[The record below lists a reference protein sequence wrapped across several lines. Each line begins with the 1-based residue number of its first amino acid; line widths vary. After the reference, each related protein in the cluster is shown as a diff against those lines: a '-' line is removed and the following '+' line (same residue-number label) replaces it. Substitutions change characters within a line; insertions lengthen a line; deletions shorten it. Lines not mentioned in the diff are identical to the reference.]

1 MRTREEASTGARR
14 AAIER
19 LLRGRRV
26 STQEDLRELLAA
38 QGFEV
43 TQGTLSRDLARLGA
57 RRAPGPEGGT
67 VYELPAEAV
76 STAPRALAAL
86 NPLVLRIRDNG
97 ALVVVHTTPGAA
109 SAVALALDQARMP
122 EVLGTL
128 AGDDTVFV
136 APVQAASAS
145 RLTRTLTA
153 LLRGTKGTRS

>member
-1 MRTREEASTGARR
+1 MRTREEAGTGARR

-26 STQEDLRELLAA
+26 STQEDLRERLAA

-57 RRAPGPEGGT
+57 RRAPGVEGGT
-67 VYELPAEAV
+67 VYELPAENPPG
-76 STAPRALAAL
+76 APRALEAL

-97 ALVVVHTTPGAA
+97 ALVVVQTTPGAA
-109 SAVALALDQARMP
+109 SAVALALDQARLP
-122 EVLGTL
+122 EVLGTI

-145 RLTRTLTA
+145 RLTRTLNG
-153 LLRGTKGTRS
+153 LLKKGTRA

>member
-1 MRTREEASTGARR
+1 MRTREEASTEARR

-26 STQEDLRELLAA
+26 STQEDLRGLLAV

-57 RRAPGPEGGT
+57 RRAPGAEGGT
-67 VYELPAEAV
+67 VYELPVDSAAP
-76 STAPRALAAL
+76 APRALEAL
-86 NPLVLRIRDNG
+86 NPLVLHIRDNG
-97 ALVVVHTTPGAA
+97 ALVVVRTTPGAA
-109 SAVALALDQARMP
+109 SAVALALDQARLP

-145 RLTRTLTA
+145 RLTRTLNG
-153 LLRGTKGTRS
+153 LLRKGTRS

>member
-1 MRTREEASTGARR
+1 MRTREEASTEARR

-26 STQEDLRELLAA
+26 ATQEDLRHLLAT

-57 RRAPGPEGGT
+57 RRAPGPVGGT
-67 VYELPAEAV
+67 VYELPAENAAA
-76 STAPRALAAL
+76 APRALEAL

-109 SAVALALDQARMP
+109 SAVALALDQARLP

-145 RLTRTLTA
+145 RLTRTLNG
-153 LLRGTKGTRS
+153 LLRKGTRS